1 MKRTAIESLL
11 PGIFRRSLVPGN
23 PGRGFLEV
31 MEQLHAPSEEILADL
46 SAIFN
51 PRSTRSEFVPL
62 LARWVNLDRIVTATA
77 DGTARGGEGAPSAEG
92 PIDATGASRGRG
104 IRIEPGRYRE
114 LTAIGA
120 RLSRWRGTRVGL
132 LLFLQTATGIADFNI
147 DEQVLDTKGM
157 ARPFHLRVRAPES
170 AREFQALITRIIEV
184 EKPAYVTYELLFEG
198 PARAGGTEPDKP
210 KI

>member
-1 MKRTAIESLL
+1 MKRTAIENLL

-23 PGRGFLEV
+23 PGLGFLEV
-31 MEQLHAPSEEILADL
+31 MEQLHAPSEQILADL
-46 SAIFN
+46 SATFD
-51 PRSTRSEFVPL
+51 PRRTGPAFVPL
-62 LARWVNLDRIVTATA
+62 LARWVNLDRIVTATG
-77 DGTARGGEGAPSAEG
+77 DGEPNPGSAS
-92 PIDATGASRGRG
+92 DATGTSRSHS
-104 IRIEPGRYRE
+104 ISIETGRYRE

-132 LLFLQTATGIADFNI
+132 LLFLQTATGVADFKI
-147 DEQVLDTKGM
+147 DEQVLDKKGT
-157 ARPFHLRVRAPES
+157 ARPFHIRVRAPES

-198 PARAGGTEPDKP
+198 PAPAGGTEPDKK